1 MDTFNIK
8 EIEKPYKIINKNLDD
23 FKEKLEEKAEL
34 TDEQKKELIQKAFTV
49 EAY

>member
-1 MDTFNIK
+1 MDPFNIK

-34 TDEQKKELIQKAFTV
+34 TDEQKRDLIQMAFPV

>member
-34 TDEQKKELIQKAFTV
+34 TDEQKKELIQKAFPV